1 MKRILFSSALLILFT
16 FSNMIASSNRIH
28 FTVSLSGENSVPPV
42 TTNATGTA
50 TLSLSE
56 DLTELEYHIT
66 IEGLTPTAAHFHNGA
81 FDGTGSVVKTLD
93 FGSSFTISGI
103 WSSNDLTEPLTP
115 ELVIELMAG
124 RIYLNIHTAD
134 NPTGEIRGNAV
145 GFPGGFVI
153 LNGDNVVPPITT
165 NAQGTLV
172 FVIVGE
178 NRDLLYSV
186 NVEGLTPTASHFHGG
201 EAGANGSVLIPFG
214 LVNNHADSGFAQGE
228 PSPKDLTDSLITEI
242 LTGNVYVN
250 IHTSDNPS
258 GEIRGQLSIGQGTGT
273 ILLLDGEQVV
283 PAVSTVGTGTGFLK
297 INNDKTSIE
306 YDITISGINPD
317 SVTAAHFHNS
327 GFGSNGGIV
336 KDITFVGNH
345 AEGVWTTT
353 DGTQPLTAFL
363 VNEVLASRIY
373 VNVHTLENP
382 AGEIRGQAGTLTGF
396 TAQLEGEQTVPTV
409 TTAASGTASMFLF
422 LGQGA
427 YLNYTITVQ
436 GLSITSA
443 HFHGAPLGENGPILK
458 AIDFTDNS
466 IEGHWSYTDSIALT
480 DSIIT
485 ELLAE
490 NIYINI
496 HTTAN
501 PTGEIRGQVLP
512 GIGSPI
518 ISVEDERR
526 LIPNSFALR
535 QNYPNPFNPQTTIE
549 YFLPKS
555 SKVLLTVYN
564 LIGEEIE
571 RFIYDRKPAGNHQVT
586 WDASNFASGIY
597 FYRLQTGDFV
607 QTRKMVLL
615 K

>member
-1 MKRILFSSALLILFT
+1 MKRVLFSSALLILFT

>member
-1 MKRILFSSALLILFT
+1 MKRVLFSSALLILFT
-16 FSNMIASSNRIH
+16 FSNMIASSNRLH